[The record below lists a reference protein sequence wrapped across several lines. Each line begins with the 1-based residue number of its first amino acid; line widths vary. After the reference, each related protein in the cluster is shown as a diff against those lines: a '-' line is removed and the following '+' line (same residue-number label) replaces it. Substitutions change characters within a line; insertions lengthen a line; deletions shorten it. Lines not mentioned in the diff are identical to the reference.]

1 MWVWVLGGTRR
12 VGSGGKGPRPPM
24 TYMHICETSC
34 FGMGVFLLRPVD
46 CISLTCSTASST
58 LTALIV
64 RLCAPG
70 SDALRAKVRDNSP
83 SCLLAPHRGNLHH
96 ISALD
101 GPAAFLVILASPTTP
116 SG

>member
-34 FGMGVFLLRPVD
+34 FVFLLRPGA

-70 SDALRAKVRDNSP
+70 SDALRARVRDNSP
-83 SCLLAPHRGNLHH
+83 SCLLAPHSGNLHH